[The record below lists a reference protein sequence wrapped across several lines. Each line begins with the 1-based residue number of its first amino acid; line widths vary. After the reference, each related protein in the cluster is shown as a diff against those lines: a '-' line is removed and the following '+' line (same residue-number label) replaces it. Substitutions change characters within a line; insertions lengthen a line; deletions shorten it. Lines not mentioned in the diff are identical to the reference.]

1 MTQHA
6 FPLVLLYIN
15 TECLIEHIKKM
26 LHNTY
31 NIYKCFFF
39 ILPIYFQQV
48 YLSCFSF
55 IFYSEAI
62 YQTLGELR
70 HLNGTKEPRD
80 LVGGETYNLLTT
92 LGFDVVEAMN
102 RRRGQIQQ
110 PSSINICSNSSS
122 GGNSLVGDVNVC
134 SDDSRKVVNPF
145 SIENILADDRG
156 SARGRP
162 LPSHFV
168 TQPAGFLVRSP
179 AGSYQSSDVSP
190 SDYSAPSSPERR
202 NEDSDSDDDDQG
214 DGDIE
219 LRLRLQE
226 GEDRNVMVVPAR
238 SPFQEQN
245 SNDTTNINNLQ
256 QQNASAGS
264 LMHRS

>member
-1 MTQHA
+1 
-6 FPLVLLYIN
+6 
-15 TECLIEHIKKM
+15 
-26 LHNTY
+26 
-31 NIYKCFFF
+31 
-39 ILPIYFQQV
+39 
-48 YLSCFSF
+48 
-55 IFYSEAI
+55 
-62 YQTLGELR
+62 
-70 HLNGTKEPRD
+70 
-80 LVGGETYNLLTT
+80 
-92 LGFDVVEAMN
+92 MN
-102 RRRGQIQQ
+102 RRSGQIQQ
-110 PSSINICSNSSS
+110 PSSINVCSNSSS
-122 GGNSLVGDVNVC
+122 GGNSLVGDINVC

-145 SIENILADDRG
+145 SIENILSEDRG

-162 LPSHFV
+162 LNPHFV

-202 NEDSDSDDDDQG
+202 NEDSDSEDEEQV
-214 DGDIE
+214 DGEME

-245 SNDTTNINNLQ
+245 SNDNNGISNLQ
-256 QQNASAGS
+256 KQNASAGS

>member
-1 MTQHA
+1 M
-6 FPLVLLYIN
+6 
-15 TECLIEHIKKM
+15 
-26 LHNTY
+26 
-31 NIYKCFFF
+31 
-39 ILPIYFQQV
+39 
-48 YLSCFSF
+48 
-55 IFYSEAI
+55 
-62 YQTLGELR
+62 
-70 HLNGTKEPRD
+70 
-80 LVGGETYNLLTT
+80 TT

-102 RRRGQIQQ
+102 RRSGQIQP

-122 GGNSLVGDVNVC
+122 GGNSIGDVNVC

-162 LPSHFV
+162 LPPHFV

-202 NEDSDSDDDDQG
+202 NEDSDSEDDEQG
-214 DGDIE
+214 EME

-245 SNDTTNINNLQ
+245 SNDKSGVSDQPQPL
-256 QQNASAGS
+256 ASAGS
-264 LMHRS
+264 LTHRS